1 MALVP
6 DMRPGGHISFPSLR
20 WHAVRAL
27 RYGIVGTA
35 GLALDLSLF
44 LLMQAAVG
52 PFVANIVSSGAA
64 LTFVYCVSV
73 RGIFRYHGKFIV
85 PLFAAY
91 TAYHVCGTLVVSE
104 VISALV
110 HAGVAPALAKV
121 GILPVTFSANYLFMS
136 WLTRNRQRWLQMHR

>member
-1 MALVP
+1 MASYP
-6 DMRPGGHISFPSLR
+6 DAPPDLITFADIR
-20 WHAVRAL
+20 WHARRAL
-27 RYGIVGTA
+27 RFGLVSGA
-35 GLALDLSLF
+35 GVAIDVALFLALVR
-44 LLMQAAVG
+44 AGVG
-52 PFVANIVSSGAA
+52 PFAANILSSGTA

-73 RGIFRYHGKFIV
+73 RRIFRYDGRFIV

-91 TAYHVCGTLVVSE
+91 VCYHVCGTLVVSA

-136 WLTRNRQRWLQMHR
+136 WLTRNRERWLPQR